1 MMFEIGP
8 WAYTEHTK
16 VKGRTEKQVRAVMK
30 RFGLSDFGGEIDDMA
45 KQYDTATLGIA
56 RSGVEISPGGY
67 LALQVSMDARIECR
81 LKLVDYIKRHPQISQ
96 IPVRRP
102 IFVIGFPRTGTTYM
116 HELLGLHPE
125 GSSHLWWEQ
134 MTPIPESH
142 DESLAARAADRRKR
156 YDGKAKSLF
165 KMTMLTTDQAIQR
178 IHRIEYDAAEGVFA
192 IDLNSGD

>member
-8 WAYTEHTK
+8 WAYTDHTN
-16 VKGRTEKQVRAVMK
+16 VKGRTEQQVRAVMK
-30 RFGLSDFGGEIDDMA
+30 SLRLSDFGGDIEDMA
-45 KQYDTATLGIA
+45 KQYDTASLGIA
-56 RSGVEISPGGY
+56 RSKVEISPGGY
-67 LALQVSMDARIECR
+67 LAMQVSMDARIECR

-96 IPVRRP
+96 VAVRRP
-102 IFVIGFPRTGTTYM
+102 IFVIGFPRTGTTYL

-142 DESLAARAADRRKR
+142 DESLEGRFEDRRKR
-156 YDGKAKSLF
+156 YHGKAKTMF

-178 IHRIEYDAAEGVFA
+178 IHRIEYDASEGEW
-192 IDLNSGD
+192 